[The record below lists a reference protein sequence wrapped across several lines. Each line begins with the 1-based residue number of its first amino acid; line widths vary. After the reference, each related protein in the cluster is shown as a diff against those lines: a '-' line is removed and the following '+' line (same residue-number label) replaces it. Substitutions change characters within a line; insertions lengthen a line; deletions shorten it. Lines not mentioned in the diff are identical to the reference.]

1 MRLRSLI
8 AKLKLRQ
15 RVVHF
20 KDALVYYIAG
30 IYHRTDKHHIFLSA
44 SGISFS
50 LILCAIPLVLVVFS
64 VLGFVLSSPDIK
76 EQIRLL
82 IARAIPYRD
91 YANFVEDLVFTRV
104 AEFRIYKSVAGIFG
118 LVGLFFAS
126 SGLFGAMRTVLNQ
139 VFRIYS
145 DTSAIMGKLRDFGL
159 ILLVLVYF
167 LVSTTVLPSLEVI
180 WEFAHKHDILQEFGF
195 GFVEQ
200 YFIAGVSFLLIFGA
214 FFIIYYTVP
223 HRRLRKRVVA
233 VSALSA
239 SILWVISQQ
248 VFGFYLSHFV
258 TLKRIYG
265 AYVLLIASALWVYY
279 SSLIFILAAEI
290 GQLYRERS
298 RARVK

>member
-1 MRLRSLI
+1 M
-8 AKLKLRQ
+8 
-15 RVVHF
+15 VHF

-30 IYHRTDKHHIFLSA
+30 IYHRADKHHIFLSA

-118 LVGLFFAS
+118 LIGLFFAS

-159 ILLVLVYF
+159 ILLVLIYF
-167 LVSTTVLPSLEVI
+167 LVSTTVLPSLEVL
-180 WEFAHKHDILQEFGF
+180 WEFAHKHDVLQELGL

-200 YFIAGVSFLLIFGA
+200 YFVAGISFLLIFGA

-223 HRRLRKRVVA
+223 HRRLRKRVVI

-248 VFGFYLSHFV
+248 LFGFYLSHFV

-279 SSLIFILAAEI
+279 SSLIFILSAEI